1 MLFRS
6 RADLD
11 GSDEVN
17 DVLSIYTWLKAGN
30 PFYVLKVNDQGQ
42 QVNYGK
48 GSEDATSAYNTY
60 NLVADASAFTVD
72 KDGFYTL
79 ILNNADNQVTI
90 VEADFGI
97 IGDATPGAWSDETKF
112 TTTKFDEK
120 YSTVEMSMEGV
131 VLNNKEIKF
140 RYAHTW
146 GVAVPYQGATVTV
159 HANMGATAADID
171 RKRCGHEKY
180 GPLCQFL
187 QLR

>member
-1 MLFRS
+1 MKNVFKYLSAALLLLLVGTSCHDNDNWVILDEVQPGNYVSGDATIYSAAATSSSFT

-79 ILNNADNQVTI
+79 ILNNR
-90 VEADFGI
+90 
-97 IGDATPGAWSDETKF
+97 SDERR
-112 TTTKFDEK
+112 
-120 YSTVEMSMEGV
+120 VGNV
-131 VLNNKEIKF
+131 
-140 RYAHTW
+140 
-146 GVAVPYQGATVTV
+146 
-159 HANMGATAADID
+159 
-171 RKRCGHEKY
+171 C
-180 GPLCQFL
+180 
-187 QLR
+187 